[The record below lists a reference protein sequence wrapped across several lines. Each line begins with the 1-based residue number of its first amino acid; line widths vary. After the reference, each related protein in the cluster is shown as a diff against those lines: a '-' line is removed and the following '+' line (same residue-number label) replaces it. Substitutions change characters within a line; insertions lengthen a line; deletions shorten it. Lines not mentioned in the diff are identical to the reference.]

1 MKKYLLVSLT
11 ILFAAAFVWAEEAA
25 PATPSVDVKADA
37 TLSWGIDLGKD
48 AISGKNI
55 KHGFKN
61 EASFSV
67 KFPLI
72 KKGDKVSA
80 KTDAPVYGQVNLKDI
95 ELNIL
100 SKKGNEGFRLAGDVG
115 KIDAKLFFYGA
126 YLTVFNK
133 PSFKSNYAQIWEPVE
148 KDKEYDDGAY
158 TIKPGF
164 NGMGTKLGYANK
176 NFMGLDVGLKL
187 GSNGNWEANVNKD
200 INKGYWKYFDGE
212 TALGDDE
219 YIDARVADVEVKP
232 TVETETIGGK
242 TVVKDVKVEKEVI
255 YTASYG
261 PGQYPPEGNYFVTY
275 FKKGNGKAQGHSK
288 YGIGVDFSIKPLDKM
303 LAIDLTVNSTLDK
316 GYTDKS
322 SLAFGVK
329 VTSEPIEGLN
339 LTAAFDGG
347 KDFVAGAAFVWD
359 ALVSA
364 EYKWLSGGVYVYSPY
379 TKSSWNKSAPL
390 HALAGKNK
398 KGDRITDLA
407 FFLQF
412 ATKADKKEA
421 SHLIDGL
428 DAGAHLGIYRLL
440 TFAGK
445 ADDKMQLPMVFKLW
459 GAYKIGLQDA
469 SWIKPFATVWGQTD
483 YYYNSSEP
491 SVFALAYNLGVTY
504 SPVEKVQVTAK
515 WEHGTKQKNFYT
527 WGVETPAGFGKDGYH
542 NGRFT
547 LALKVIY

>member
-37 TLSWGIDLGKD
+37 TLSWGIDLGKGD
-48 AISGKNI
+48 ISGKNI

-148 KDKEYDDGAY
+148 TDKEYDDDGH

-187 GSNGNWEANVNKD
+187 GSNGNWDAGVKKD
-200 INKGYWKYFDGE
+200 VKKGYWKYFDGE
-212 TALGDDE
+212 TALGDNE
-219 YIDARVADVEVKP
+219 SIAD
-232 TVETETIGGK
+232 
-242 TVVKDVKVEKEVI
+242 
-255 YTASYG
+255 SYG

-347 KDFVAGAAFVWD
+347 KDFVAGSEFVWD

-379 TKSSWNKSAPL
+379 TKSSWDKSDPDATPL
-390 HALAGKNK
+390 HDLFGWNK
-398 KGDRITDLA
+398 KYDYITDLA

-412 ATKADKKEA
+412 ATEADKKEA

-445 ADDKMQLPMVFKLW
+445 AGNDKMQLPMVFKLW

-469 SWIKPFATVWGQTD
+469 SWVKPFATVWGQTNYGYFESNLKD
-483 YYYNSSEP
+483 SAF
-491 SVFALAYNLGVTY
+491 VLAYNLGVTY

-515 WEHGTKQKNFYT
+515 WEHGAKGKNLHYF
-527 WGVETPAGFGKDGYH
+527 GVKTPAGFGKDGYH